1 MQGTRKQE
9 GGTLRQPNMNNE
21 TERKFNSLKEN
32 LGGRGSVLIAFSG
45 GVDSTF
51 LLKTASIIPNLNLL
65 GVTALSSTYPKS
77 EQDEAVQLAKEMGVK
92 HTLIDSE
99 ELDIPQFADN
109 NPDRCYHCKKEL
121 FSKLKE
127 IAKENGLKYVL
138 DGSNADD
145 SSDYRPGSKAV
156 AELGIKSPLQ
166 EAGLTKEEIRELSKE
181 MGLPT
186 WDKPAMA
193 CLSSR
198 FPYGEKITK
207 DKLAAIEEGERFLR
221 GLGFR
226 QLRLRHHGNIARIEL
241 SKDDIKRVIEQNMS
255 QQIIEKIKSLGFAYV
270 TIDLEGYRTGSLNEV
285 LPK

>member
-1 MQGTRKQE
+1 MRI
-9 GGTLRQPNMNNE
+9 E

-32 LGGRGSVLIAFSG
+32 LRGRGSVLIAFSG